1 MSVYKITRC
10 SLNQLR
16 CNVLHYDDFEVN
28 LLSCMTLELEHLHS
42 VVNHKQGFQKMLPHV
57 RSFTASVRESIKSL
71 TQWSTYFFTSKYS
84 WYSLPENS
92 LPLKYLKL
100 PTPFPPAPMSNEDK
114 VMMREW
120 VSVNSGDVR
129 QRRVRQE
136 TTIVQVD
143 LPAKWSSVGSSY

>member
-1 MSVYKITRC
+1 
-10 SLNQLR
+10 
-16 CNVLHYDDFEVN
+16 
-28 LLSCMTLELEHLHS
+28 
-42 VVNHKQGFQKMLPHV
+42 
-57 RSFTASVRESIKSL
+57 
-71 TQWSTYFFTSKYS
+71 
-84 WYSLPENS
+84 
-92 LPLKYLKL
+92 
-100 PTPFPPAPMSNEDK
+100 MSNEDK